1 MSALKGP
8 TLLFCPADRPDR
20 YAKAA
25 ARADSIVLDLED
37 AVAPAD
43 KDGARQSVV
52 RALLELDPAHTFVR
66 INALDTP
73 WGKDD
78 LAALPAHTMVMLPK
92 AGSAADVRA
101 CAPRAVLAL
110 CETAA
115 GVLAAES
122 LARTDNCAGLMWG
135 GEDLIAD
142 LGGRSSRGPGGGYRG
157 VVLHTRTQVLL
168 AATAAHKYAVDAVHL
183 DISDLEGLAVEAEDA
198 VAVGFRA
205 KACIHPS
212 HVAPIRAAFAPTE
225 AESRWAREVLAA
237 AEIRG
242 AVFRHGGRMVDA
254 PVLAHARSVLAA
266 LESADDE
273 PPSVAG
279 NHTAHH
285 TRK

>member
-1 MSALKGP
+1 MSALQGP
-8 TLLFCPADRPDR
+8 ALLFCPADRPDR

-43 KDGARQSVV
+43 KESARQSVV
-52 RALLELDPAHTFVR
+52 GALPHLDPAHTFVR
-66 INALDTP
+66 VNALGTP
-73 WGKDD
+73 WGADD

-101 CAPRAVLAL
+101 CAPHTVLAL

-142 LGGRSSRGPGGGYRG
+142 LGGRSSRGPDGGYRG
-157 VVLHTRTQVLL
+157 VVLHARAQVLL
-168 AATAAHKYAVDAVHL
+168 AATAAQKYAVDAVHL
-183 DISDLEGLAVEAEDA
+183 DIPDLDGLAVEAEDA
-198 VAVGFRA
+198 AAVGFRA

-225 AESRWAREVLAA
+225 EEGRWARDILAA
-237 AEIRG
+237 AKTHG
-242 AVFRHGGRMVDA
+242 AVFRYEGRMVDA

-266 LESADDE
+266 LEPSAD
-273 PPSVAG
+273 A
-279 NHTAHH
+279 AHD